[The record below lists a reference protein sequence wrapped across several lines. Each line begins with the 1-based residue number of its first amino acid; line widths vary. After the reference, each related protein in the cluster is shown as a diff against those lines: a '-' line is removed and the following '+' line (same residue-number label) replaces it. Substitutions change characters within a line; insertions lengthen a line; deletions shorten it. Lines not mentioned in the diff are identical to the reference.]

1 MKALQEV
8 IKRGKL
14 ITPDLFRQ
22 LRQSPE
28 YAPRVVSL
36 DASWFL
42 PNNPRNAKKEYI
54 QERIPGAVFF
64 DIDAVKDENSP
75 YPHMVPSV
83 TEFNRNM
90 SAMGLKR
97 SDLLVVYDSVGN
109 FSAPRAHWLLR
120 VFQHPESLLLNNFPS
135 YKKQGGVLSGGPLK
149 DVDRPATDYQSP
161 GLRESSVVLYEELE
175 AAVKDENTRNSY
187 YLVDARPLGRFKG
200 VDPEPRE
207 GLPSG
212 HIPGAISI
220 PFSDM
225 IRDGLFLPGEEL
237 SGLFQQRGVGTDKP
251 VILMCGTGVT
261 ACVVEAGLRE
271 ADYTTQEIRVYDGS
285 WTEWAQRADPSL
297 IVGENE

>member
-1 MKALQEV
+1 MHSLQAV
-8 IKRGKL
+8 IQRGKL
-14 ITPDLFRQ
+14 ITPNLFRK

-42 PNNPRNAKKEYI
+42 PNNPRNAKKEYLE
-54 QERIPGAVFF
+54 ERVPGAVFF
-64 DIDAVKDENSP
+64 DIDAIKDESSP
-75 YPHMVPSV
+75 YPHMIPSV
-83 TEFNRNM
+83 AEFNRHM

-120 VFQHPESLLLNNFPS
+120 IFQHPESLLLNNFPL
-135 YKKQGGVLSGGPLK
+135 YKAENSPLASGSLK
-149 DVDRPATDYQSP
+149 DSERSATNYESP
-161 GLRESSVVLYEELE
+161 GLKESSVVLYEELE
-175 AAVKDENTRNSY
+175 AAVQNENKRNSY
-187 YLVDARPLGRFKG
+187 YLVDARPHGRFRG

-225 IRDGLFLPGEEL
+225 IRDGLFLSGKEL
-237 SGLFQQRGVGTDKP
+237 SNLFRERGVGTDKP

-285 WTEWAQRADPSL
+285 WTEWAQRADASL
-297 IVGENE
+297 IVGEK